1 MEINDD
7 MMNDPQGQS
16 PIWKSR
22 KVAIVGAGAVGA
34 TFAYA
39 MAQNGAADEICLI
52 DLNDELCKGQVLDL
66 AHGLPFYPTIN
77 IYAGTE
83 KDYANADVIVIT
95 AGAAQKKG
103 ETRLDLLKKNGAI
116 IEGIVDQITAQNSK
130 AAIVV
135 VTNPVDILTK
145 IALKRSGWDRSRV
158 IGSGTV
164 LDSSRFKYLL
174 SDFFD
179 VYVGSIHAY
188 ILGEHGDSEF
198 AAWSMANISGVQL
211 DEYSKQ
217 LGIQNWPEK
226 KKEIEREVRDSAYHI
241 IDYKGATNFGVG
253 LALVQIVGAILK
265 NQRRVLTVSYHLEG
279 EYGIEDICLAT
290 PCLIS
295 QDGVSSII
303 GTELTD
309 EEQEKLV
316 RSANVLKREYAD
328 LKG

>member
-1 MEINDD
+1 MKEQEDGNFPKE
-7 MMNDPQGQS
+7 NS
-16 PIWKSR
+16 AWRSR

-39 MAQNGAADEICLI
+39 MAQNGSADEICLI
-52 DLNDELCKGQVLDL
+52 DLNEDLCKGQVLDL
-66 AHGLPFYPTIN
+66 SHGLPFYPTTN
-77 IYAGTE
+77 IFVGTE
-83 KDYANADVIVIT
+83 EDYADADVIVIT

-130 AAIVV
+130 ATIVL

-145 IALKRSGWDRSRV
+145 IALERSGWDRSRV

-174 SDFFD
+174 SEFFD

-217 LGIQNWPEK
+217 LGIEDWPEK
-226 KKEIEREVRDSAYHI
+226 KKEIELEVRDSAYHI

-279 EYGIEDICLAT
+279 EYNINDICLAT

-295 QDGVSSII
+295 QNGVASII

-309 EEQEKLV
+309 EEQKKLV
-316 RSANVLKREYAD
+316 HSANLLKKEYAD
-328 LKG
+328 LKQ

>member
-1 MEINDD
+1 MKKEKGRDH
-7 MMNDPQGQS
+7 QKES
-16 PIWKSR
+16 SSWRSR

-39 MAQNGAADEICLI
+39 MAQNGAADEICII
-52 DLNDELCKGQVLDL
+52 DLNEDLCKGQVLDL
-66 AHGLPFYPTIN
+66 SHGLPFYPTIN

-83 KDYANADVIVIT
+83 EDYADADVIVIT

-116 IEGIVDQITAQNSK
+116 IEGIVDQITAQNSN
-130 AAIVV
+130 ATILV

-145 IALKRSGWDRSRV
+145 IALERSGWDRSRV

-164 LDSSRFKYLL
+164 LDSSRFKFLL
-174 SDFFD
+174 SEFFN

-217 LGIQNWPEK
+217 LGIENWQEK
-226 KKEIEREVRDSAYHI
+226 KKEIELEVRDSAYHI

-279 EYGIEDICLAT
+279 EYEIDDICLAT
-290 PCLIS
+290 PCLLS
-295 QDGVSSII
+295 QNGVESIV
-303 GTELTD
+303 GTELTE
-309 EEQEKLV
+309 EEQKKLIH
-316 RSANVLKREYAD
+316 SANILKKEYAD

>member
-1 MEINDD
+1 MKKKIDKIN
-7 MMNDPQGQS
+7 QKES
-16 PIWKSR
+16 SAWKSR

-39 MAQNGAADEICLI
+39 MAQNGSADEICLI
-52 DLNDELCKGQVLDL
+52 DLNEDLCKGQVLDL
-66 AHGLPFYPTIN
+66 SHGLPFYPTIN

-83 KDYANADVIVIT
+83 EDYADADVIVIT

-130 AAIVV
+130 ATIVL

-145 IALKRSGWDRSRV
+145 IALERSGWDRSRV

-174 SDFFD
+174 SEFFD

-217 LGIQNWPEK
+217 LGIKDWPEK
-226 KKEIEREVRDSAYHI
+226 KKEIELEVRDSAYHI

-279 EYGIEDICLAT
+279 EYDINDICLAT

-295 QDGVSSII
+295 QNGVASII

-309 EEQEKLV
+309 EEQNKLV
-316 RSANVLKREYAD
+316 RSANLLKKEYAD
-328 LKG
+328 LKK

>member
-1 MEINDD
+1 MTKQKMHNHQKERT
-7 MMNDPQGQS
+7 S
-16 PIWKSR
+16 WRSR

-39 MAQNGAADEICLI
+39 MAQNGAAEEICLI
-52 DLNDELCKGQVLDL
+52 DLNEELCKGQVLDL
-66 AHGLPFYPTIN
+66 AHGLPFYPTID

-83 KDYANADVIVIT
+83 EDYADADVIVIT

-103 ETRLDLLKKNGAI
+103 ETRLDLLKKNSAI
-116 IEGIVDQITAQNSK
+116 IEGIVDQITAQDSK
-130 AAIVV
+130 ATIVV

-145 IALKRSGWDRSRV
+145 IALERSGWGRGRV

-164 LDSSRFKYLL
+164 LDSSRFKFLL
-174 SDFFD
+174 SEFFD

-217 LGIQNWPEK
+217 LGIDNWPEK
-226 KKEIEREVRDSAYHI
+226 KKGIEQEVRDSAYHI

-253 LALVQIVGAILK
+253 LALVQIVSAILK
-265 NQRRVLTVSYHLEG
+265 DQRRVLTVSYHLED
-279 EYGIEDICLAT
+279 EYDISDICLAT

-295 QDGVSSII
+295 QNGVESIV

-309 EEQEKLV
+309 EEQKKLV
-316 RSANVLKREYAD
+316 RSANILKNEYAD
-328 LKG
+328 LKISG

>member
-1 MEINDD
+1 MKEQKDRNH
-7 MMNDPQGQS
+7 QKGS
-16 PIWKSR
+16 TAWRSR

-39 MAQNGAADEICLI
+39 MAQNGAADEICII
-52 DLNDELCKGQVLDL
+52 DLNEDLCKGQVLDL
-66 AHGLPFYPTIN
+66 SHGLPFYPTLN
-77 IYAGTE
+77 IYVGTE
-83 KDYANADVIVIT
+83 EDYADADVIVIT

-130 AAIVV
+130 ATIVL

-145 IALKRSGWDRSRV
+145 IALERSGWDRSRV

-217 LGIQNWPEK
+217 LGIKDWPEK
-226 KKEIEREVRDSAYHI
+226 KKEIERDVRDSAYHI

-279 EYGIEDICLAT
+279 EYGISDICLAT

-295 QDGVSSII
+295 QNGVASII
-303 GTELTD
+303 GTELTE
-309 EEQEKLV
+309 EEQKKLIH
-316 RSANVLKREYAD
+316 SASLLKKEYAD
-328 LKG
+328 LKKK

>member
-1 MEINDD
+1 MKEEQKVTE
-7 MMNDPQGQS
+7 QGS
-16 PIWKSR
+16 WRSR
-22 KVAIVGAGAVGA
+22 KLVIVGAGAVGA

-39 MAQNGAADEICLI
+39 MAQNGSADEICLV
-52 DLNDELCKGQVLDL
+52 DLNQELCKGQVLDL
-66 AHGLPFYPTIN
+66 SHGLPFYPTRK
-77 IYAGTE
+77 IYAGSE
-83 KDYANADVIVIT
+83 RDYADADVIVIT

-103 ETRLDLLKKNGAI
+103 ETRLDLLKKNSAI
-116 IEGIVDQITAQNSK
+116 IEGIVDQITEQKSRAV
-130 AAIVV
+130 IVV

-145 IALKRSGWDRSRV
+145 IALERSGWDRSRV

-174 SDFFD
+174 SQFFD

-211 DEYSKQ
+211 DEYSRQ
-217 LGIQNWPEK
+217 LGIDNWAQEK
-226 KKEIEREVRDSAYHI
+226 KNIEEEVRNSAYHI

-265 NQRRVLTVSYHLEG
+265 NQRRVLTVSYHLDG
-279 EYGIEDICLAT
+279 EYGIENISLAT

-295 QDGVSSII
+295 QYGVVSIV
-303 GTELTD
+303 GTEQTH
-309 EEQEKLV
+309 
-316 RSANVLKREYAD
+316 
-328 LKG
+328 

>member
-1 MEINDD
+1 MKEQKD
-7 MMNDPQGQS
+7 QS
-16 PIWKSR
+16 NYKEGTAWRSR

-52 DLNDELCKGQVLDL
+52 DLNEDLCRGQVLDL
-66 AHGLPFYPTIN
+66 SHGLPFYPTTN
-77 IYAGTE
+77 IYVGSE
-83 KDYANADVIVIT
+83 EDYADADVIVVT

-130 AAIVV
+130 ATIVL

-145 IALKRSGWDRSRV
+145 IALERSGWDRSRV

-164 LDSSRFKYLL
+164 LDSSRFKFLL
-174 SDFFD
+174 SEFFD

-217 LGIQNWPEK
+217 LGIKDWQEK
-226 KKEIEREVRDSAYHI
+226 KKEIELEVRDSAYHI

-279 EYGIEDICLAT
+279 EYGISDICLAT

-295 QDGVSSII
+295 QDGVASII

-309 EEQEKLV
+309 RKSV
-316 RSANVLKREYAD
+316 V
-328 LKG
+328 

>member
-1 MEINDD
+1 MKKQEDRNH
-7 MMNDPQGQS
+7 QKGS
-16 PIWKSR
+16 SAWKSR

-52 DLNDELCKGQVLDL
+52 DLNNELCKGQVLDL
-66 AHGLPFYPTIN
+66 SHGLPFYPTIN
-77 IYAGTE
+77 IYAGSE
-83 KDYANADVIVIT
+83 KDYADADVIVIT

-103 ETRLDLLKKNGAI
+103 ETRLDLLKKNSAI
-116 IEGIVDQITAQNSK
+116 IEGIVDQITAQDSK
-130 AAIVV
+130 ATIVV

-145 IALKRSGWDRSRV
+145 IALERSGWDRSRV

-174 SDFFD
+174 SEFFN

-217 LGIQNWPEK
+217 LGIDNWPEK
-226 KKEIEREVRDSAYHI
+226 KKEIELEVRDSAYHI

-279 EYGIEDICLAT
+279 EYGISDICLAT

-295 QDGVSSII
+295 QNGVASII
-303 GTELTD
+303 GTELTK

-316 RSANVLKREYAD
+316 NSANILKREYSE
-328 LKG
+328 LKR

>member
-1 MEINDD
+1 MKKKQN
-7 MMNDPQGQS
+7 
-16 PIWKSR
+16 PIHQKASSAWRSR

-52 DLNDELCKGQVLDL
+52 DLNEDLCRGQVLDL
-66 AHGLPFYPTIN
+66 SHGLPFYPTIN
-77 IYAGTE
+77 IYVGSE
-83 KDYANADVIVIT
+83 EDYADADVIVIT

-103 ETRLDLLKKNGAI
+103 ESRLDLLKKNSAI
-116 IEGIVDQITAQNSK
+116 IEGIVDQIIAQDSK
-130 AAIVV
+130 ATIVV

-145 IALKRSGWDRSRV
+145 IALERSGWERSRV

-164 LDSSRFKYLL
+164 LDSSRFKFLL
-174 SDFFD
+174 SEFFD

-211 DEYSKQ
+211 DEYSSQ
-217 LGIQNWPEK
+217 LGIENWPDK
-226 KKEIEREVRDSAYHI
+226 KKEIEQEVRDSAYHI

-279 EYGIEDICLAT
+279 EYGISDVCLAT
-290 PCLIS
+290 PCLLS
-295 QDGVSSII
+295 QDGVASIV

-309 EEQEKLV
+309 DEQKKLIH
-316 RSANVLKREYAD
+316 SADVLKKEYAH
-328 LKG
+328 LKS

>member
-1 MEINDD
+1 MTKFAK
-7 MMNDPQGQS
+7 PH
-16 PIWKSR
+16 WRSR

-39 MAQNGAADEICLI
+39 MAQNGSADEICLI
-52 DLNDELCKGQVLDL
+52 DLNEELCKGQVLDL

-83 KDYANADVIVIT
+83 KDYADADVIVIT

-103 ETRLDLLKKNGAI
+103 ETRLDLLKKNSAI
-116 IEGIVDQITAQNSK
+116 IEGIVDQITAMNSQ
-130 AAIVV
+130 AVIVV

-145 IALKRSGWDRSRV
+145 IALERSGWDRSRV

-174 SDFFD
+174 SQFFD

-211 DEYSKQ
+211 DEYCSQ
-217 LGIQNWPEK
+217 LGIKDWAK
-226 KKEIEREVRDSAYHI
+226 KKRDIEQEVRNSAYHI
-241 IDYKGATNFGVG
+241 IGYKGATNFGVG
-253 LALVQIVGAILK
+253 LALTQIVGAILK

-279 EYGIEDICLAT
+279 EYGIDGISLAT

-295 QDGVSSII
+295 QHGVESIV
-303 GTELTD
+303 GTELTKK
-309 EEQEKLV
+309 EQEKLV
-316 RSANVLKREYAD
+316 HSADVLRAEYD
-328 LKG
+328 SLKE

>member
-1 MEINDD
+1 MKKQKDHIHQKERT
-7 MMNDPQGQS
+7 S
-16 PIWKSR
+16 WRSR

-39 MAQNGAADEICLI
+39 MAQNGAAEEICLI
-52 DLNDELCKGQVLDL
+52 DLNEELCKGQVLDL
-66 AHGLPFYPTIN
+66 AHGLPFYPTID
-77 IYAGTE
+77 IYVGTE
-83 KDYANADVIVIT
+83 EDYADADVIVIT
-95 AGAAQKKG
+95 AGASQKKG
-103 ETRLDLLKKNGAI
+103 ETRLDLLKKNSAI
-116 IEGIVDQITAQNSK
+116 IEGIVDQITAQGSK
-130 AAIVV
+130 ATIVV

-145 IALKRSGWDRSRV
+145 IALERSGWDRGRV

-164 LDSSRFKYLL
+164 LDSSRFKFLL
-174 SDFFD
+174 SEFFD

-217 LGIQNWPEK
+217 LGIQNWPKK
-226 KKEIEREVRDSAYHI
+226 KKEIEQEVRESAYHI

-253 LALVQIVGAILK
+253 LALVQIVSAILK
-265 NQRRVLTVSYHLEG
+265 DQRRVLTVSYHLED
-279 EYGIEDICLAT
+279 EYDISDICLAT

-295 QDGVSSII
+295 QNGVESIV

-309 EEQEKLV
+309 EEQKKLV
-316 RSANVLKREYAD
+316 RSANILKNEYAD
-328 LKG
+328 LKSSG

>member
-1 MEINDD
+1 MKKQNNRDHQTE
-7 MMNDPQGQS
+7 S
-16 PIWKSR
+16 TAWRSR
-22 KVAIVGAGAVGA
+22 KVVIVGAGAVGA

-39 MAQNGAADEICLI
+39 MAQNGSADEICLV
-52 DLNDELCKGQVLDL
+52 DLNQDLCKGQVLDL
-66 AHGLPFYPTIN
+66 SHGLPFYPTIN

-83 KDYANADVIVIT
+83 EDYADADVIVIT

-130 AAIVV
+130 ATIVV

-145 IALKRSGWDRSRV
+145 IALERSGWDRSRV

-174 SDFFD
+174 SEFFD

-217 LGIQNWPEK
+217 LGIKNWQEK
-226 KKEIEREVRDSAYHI
+226 KKEIELEVRDSAYHI

-253 LALVQIVGAILK
+253 LALVQIVSAILK

-279 EYGIEDICLAT
+279 EYEINDICLAT

-295 QDGVSSII
+295 QDGVASII

-309 EEQEKLV
+309 EEQKKLV
-316 RSANVLKREYAD
+316 HSADVLKKEYSA
-328 LKG
+328 LKN

>member
-1 MEINDD
+1 ME
-7 MMNDPQGQS
+7 S
-16 PIWKSR
+16 TAWRSR
-22 KVAIVGAGAVGA
+22 KVVIVGAGAVGA

-39 MAQNGAADEICLI
+39 MAQNGAADEICLV
-52 DLNDELCKGQVLDL
+52 DLNQDLCKGQVLDL
-66 AHGLPFYPTIN
+66 SHGLPFYPTIN
-77 IYAGTE
+77 IYVGTE
-83 KDYANADVIVIT
+83 EDYADADVIVIT

-130 AAIVV
+130 ATIVV

-145 IALKRSGWDRSRV
+145 IALERSGWDRSRV

-174 SDFFD
+174 SEFFD

-217 LGIQNWPEK
+217 LGIKNWQEK
-226 KKEIEREVRDSAYHI
+226 KREIELEVRDSAYHI

-253 LALVQIVGAILK
+253 LALVQIVSAILK

-279 EYGIEDICLAT
+279 EYDIDDICLAT

-295 QDGVSSII
+295 QDGVASII
-303 GTELTD
+303 GTELTE
-309 EEQEKLV
+309 EEQKKLV
-316 RSANVLKREYAD
+316 HSADVLKKEYTA
-328 LKG
+328 LKD

>member
-1 MEINDD
+1 MKEQEDGNF
-7 MMNDPQGQS
+7 PKES
-16 PIWKSR
+16 SAWRSR

-39 MAQNGAADEICLI
+39 MAQNGSADEICLI
-52 DLNDELCKGQVLDL
+52 DLNEDLCKGQVLDL
-66 AHGLPFYPTIN
+66 SHGLPFYPTTN
-77 IYAGTE
+77 IFVGTE
-83 KDYANADVIVIT
+83 EDYADADVIVIT

-130 AAIVV
+130 ATIVL

-145 IALKRSGWDRSRV
+145 IALERSGWDRSRV

-174 SDFFD
+174 SEFFD

-217 LGIQNWPEK
+217 LGIEDWPEK
-226 KKEIEREVRDSAYHI
+226 KKEIELEVRDSAYHI

-279 EYGIEDICLAT
+279 EYNINDICLAT

-295 QDGVSSII
+295 QDGVASII

-309 EEQEKLV
+309 EEQKKLV
-316 RSANVLKREYAD
+316 HSANLLKKEYAD
-328 LKG
+328 LKQ

>member
-1 MEINDD
+1 MKEQEDGNF
-7 MMNDPQGQS
+7 PKES
-16 PIWKSR
+16 SAWRSR

-39 MAQNGAADEICLI
+39 MAQNGSADEICLI
-52 DLNDELCKGQVLDL
+52 DLNEDLCKGQVLDL
-66 AHGLPFYPTIN
+66 SHGLPFYPTTN
-77 IYAGTE
+77 IFVGTE
-83 KDYANADVIVIT
+83 EDYADADVIVIT

-130 AAIVV
+130 ATIVL

-145 IALKRSGWDRSRV
+145 IALERSGWDRSRV

-174 SDFFD
+174 SEFFD

-217 LGIQNWPEK
+217 LGIEDWPEK
-226 KKEIEREVRDSAYHI
+226 KKEIELEVRDSAYHI

-279 EYGIEDICLAT
+279 EYNINDICLAT

-295 QDGVSSII
+295 QNGVASII

-309 EEQEKLV
+309 EEQKKLV
-316 RSANVLKREYAD
+316 HSANLLKKEYAD
-328 LKG
+328 LKQ

>member
-1 MEINDD
+1 MGDKQFGKEHQN
-7 MMNDPQGQS
+7 
-16 PIWKSR
+16 WRSR

-39 MAQNGAADEICLI
+39 MAQNGSADEICLI
-52 DLNDELCKGQVLDL
+52 DLNEELCEGQVLDL
-66 AHGLPFYPTIN
+66 SHGLPFYPTIN
-77 IYAGTE
+77 IYTGSE
-83 KDYANADVIVIT
+83 KDYADADVIVIT

-103 ETRLDLLKKNGAI
+103 ETRLDLLKKNSVI
-116 IEGIVDQITAQNSK
+116 IEGIVDQITAQNSRGV
-130 AAIVV
+130 ILV

-145 IALKRSGWDRSRV
+145 IALERSGWHRSRV

-174 SDFFD
+174 SKFFD

-211 DEYSKQ
+211 DEYSRQ
-217 LGIQNWPEK
+217 LKIQDWPEEK
-226 KKEIEREVRDSAYHI
+226 KKIEQSVRNSAYHI

-253 LALVQIVGAILK
+253 LALVQIVSAILK

-279 EYGIEDICLAT
+279 EYEIENISLAT

-295 QDGVSSII
+295 QHGVESIV
-303 GTELTD
+303 GTELTAD
-309 EEQEKLV
+309 EQKKLV
-316 RSANVLKREYAD
+316 HSADVLASEYAS
-328 LKG
+328 LKEG

>member
-1 MEINDD
+1 MKEQEDGNF
-7 MMNDPQGQS
+7 PKES
-16 PIWKSR
+16 SAWRSR

-39 MAQNGAADEICLI
+39 MAQNGSADEICLI
-52 DLNDELCKGQVLDL
+52 DLNEDLCKGQVLDL
-66 AHGLPFYPTIN
+66 SHGLPFYPSTN
-77 IYAGTE
+77 IFVGTE
-83 KDYANADVIVIT
+83 EDYADADVIVIT

-130 AAIVV
+130 ATIVL

-145 IALKRSGWDRSRV
+145 IALERSGWDRSRV

-174 SDFFD
+174 SEFFD

-217 LGIQNWPEK
+217 LGIEDWPEK
-226 KKEIEREVRDSAYHI
+226 KKEIELEVRDSAYHI

-279 EYGIEDICLAT
+279 EYNINDICLAT

-295 QDGVSSII
+295 QDGVASII

-309 EEQEKLV
+309 EEQKKLV
-316 RSANVLKREYAD
+316 HSANLLKKEYAD
-328 LKG
+328 LKQ

>member
-1 MEINDD
+1 MEKSEHQN
-7 MMNDPQGQS
+7 
-16 PIWKSR
+16 WRSR

-39 MAQNGAADEICLI
+39 MAQNGSADEICLI
-52 DLNDELCKGQVLDL
+52 DLNEELCKGQVLDL
-66 AHGLPFYPTIN
+66 SHGLPFYPTIN
-77 IYAGTE
+77 IYAGSE
-83 KDYANADVIVIT
+83 KDYADADVIVIT

-103 ETRLDLLKKNGAI
+103 ETRLDLLKKNSVI
-116 IEGIVDQITAQNSK
+116 IEGIVDQITAQNSQ
-130 AAIVV
+130 AVIVV

-145 IALKRSGWDRSRV
+145 IALERSGWDRSRV

-174 SDFFD
+174 SEFFD

-188 ILGEHGDSEF
+188 VLGEHGDSEF

-211 DEYSKQ
+211 DEYSRQ
-217 LGIQNWPEK
+217 LGIKDWDHEK
-226 KKEIEREVRDSAYHI
+226 EKIEHEVRNSAYHI

-253 LALVQIVGAILK
+253 LALVQIVSAILK

-279 EYGIEDICLAT
+279 EYGIENISLAT
-290 PCLIS
+290 PCLIT
-295 QDGVSSII
+295 QHGVESIV

-309 EEQEKLV
+309 DEQNKLF
-316 RSANVLKREYAD
+316 RSAEVLTSEYD
-328 LKG
+328 SLKA

>member
-1 MEINDD
+1 M
-7 MMNDPQGQS
+7 QS
-16 PIWKSR
+16 MRKKRNEKSLWNSR

-39 MAQNGAADEICLI
+39 MAQGGAADEICLI
-52 DLNDELCKGQVLDL
+52 DLNEELCKGQVLDL

-77 IYAGTE
+77 IYAGSE
-83 KDYANADVIVIT
+83 KDYADADVIVIT
-95 AGAAQKKG
+95 AGAAQEKG
-103 ETRLDLLKKNGAI
+103 ETRLDLLKKNSTI
-116 IEGIVDQITAQNSK
+116 IEGIVDQITAQDSQ
-130 AAIVV
+130 ATIVV

-145 IALKRSGWDRSRV
+145 IALERSGWDRGRV
-158 IGSGTV
+158 MGSGTV
-164 LDSSRFKYLL
+164 LDSSRFKFLL
-174 SDFFD
+174 SEFFD

-211 DEYSKQ
+211 DEYSDQ
-217 LGIQNWPEK
+217 LGIEDWPQK
-226 KKEIEREVRDSAYHI
+226 KIEIEQQVKDSAYHI

-265 NQRRVLTVSYHLEG
+265 DQRRVLTVSYHLEG
-279 EYGIEDICLAT
+279 EYGIDDMCLAT

-295 QDGVSSII
+295 QNGGGSIV
-303 GTELTD
+303 GTELPGD
-309 EEQEKLV
+309 EKGKLLD
-316 RSANVLKREYAD
+316 SAEILRKEYSG

>member
-1 MEINDD
+1 MKEEQKVTE
-7 MMNDPQGQS
+7 QGS
-16 PIWKSR
+16 WRSR
-22 KVAIVGAGAVGA
+22 KLVIVGAGAVGA

-39 MAQNGAADEICLI
+39 MAQNGSADEICLV
-52 DLNDELCKGQVLDL
+52 DLNQELCKGQVLDL
-66 AHGLPFYPTIN
+66 SHGLPFYPTRK
-77 IYAGTE
+77 IYAGSE
-83 KDYANADVIVIT
+83 RDYADADVIVIT

-103 ETRLDLLKKNGAI
+103 ETRLDLLKKNSAI
-116 IEGIVDQITAQNSK
+116 IEGIVDQITEQKSRAV
-130 AAIVV
+130 IVV

-145 IALKRSGWDRSRV
+145 IALERSGWDRSRV

-174 SDFFD
+174 SQFFD

-211 DEYSKQ
+211 DEYSRQ
-217 LGIQNWPEK
+217 LGIDNWAQEK
-226 KKEIEREVRDSAYHI
+226 KNIEEEVRNSAYHI

-265 NQRRVLTVSYHLEG
+265 NQRRVLTVSYHLDG
-279 EYGIEDICLAT
+279 EYGIENISLAT

-295 QDGVSSII
+295 QYGVVSIV
-303 GTELTD
+303 GTELTAD
-309 EEQEKLV
+309 EQKKLV
-316 RSANVLKREYAD
+316 HSAEVLKAEYAS
-328 LKG
+328 LKE

>member
-1 MEINDD
+1 MEEQEDRNFPKE
-7 MMNDPQGQS
+7 NS
-16 PIWKSR
+16 AWRSR

-52 DLNDELCKGQVLDL
+52 DLNEDLCRGQVLDL
-66 AHGLPFYPTIN
+66 SHGLPFYPTIN
-77 IYAGTE
+77 IYAGSE
-83 KDYANADVIVIT
+83 KDYKDADVIVIT

-130 AAIVV
+130 ATIVV

-145 IALKRSGWDRSRV
+145 IALERSGWDRSRV

-164 LDSSRFKYLL
+164 LDSSRFKFLL
-174 SDFFD
+174 SEFFD

-211 DEYSKQ
+211 DEYSNQ
-217 LGIQNWPEK
+217 LGIENWQEK

-265 NQRRVLTVSYHLEG
+265 NQRRVLTVSFHLEG
-279 EYGIEDICLAT
+279 EYGINDICLAT

-295 QDGVSSII
+295 QDGVASIV

-309 EEQEKLV
+309 EEQKKLEH
-316 RSANVLKREYAD
+316 SADVLRQEYAD
-328 LKG
+328 LKK

>member
-1 MEINDD
+1 MKKQKDRIHQKENI
-7 MMNDPQGQS
+7 S
-16 PIWKSR
+16 WRSR

-39 MAQNGAADEICLI
+39 MAQNGAAEEICLI
-52 DLNDELCKGQVLDL
+52 DLNEDLCKGQVLDL
-66 AHGLPFYPTIN
+66 SHGLPFYPTIN
-77 IYAGTE
+77 IYVGTE
-83 KDYANADVIVIT
+83 EDYADADVIVIT

-130 AAIVV
+130 ATIVL

-145 IALKRSGWDRSRV
+145 IALERSGWDRSRV

-217 LGIQNWPEK
+217 LGIMNWPEK
-226 KKEIEREVRDSAYHI
+226 KKEIELEVRDSAYHI

-279 EYGIEDICLAT
+279 EYGISDICLAT

-295 QDGVSSII
+295 QDGVASII

-309 EEQEKLV
+309 EEQKKLV
-316 RSANVLKREYAD
+316 HSASLLKKEYAN
-328 LKG
+328 LKS

>member
-1 MEINDD
+1 M
-7 MMNDPQGQS
+7 
-16 PIWKSR
+16 
-22 KVAIVGAGAVGA
+22 AIVGAGAVGA

-39 MAQNGAADEICLI
+39 MAQNGAAEEICLI
-52 DLNDELCKGQVLDL
+52 DLNEELCKGQVLDL
-66 AHGLPFYPTIN
+66 AHGLPFYPTID

-83 KDYANADVIVIT
+83 EDYADADVIVIT

-103 ETRLDLLKKNGAI
+103 ETRLDLLKKNSAI
-116 IEGIVDQITAQNSK
+116 IEGIVDQITAQDSK
-130 AAIVV
+130 ATIVV

-145 IALKRSGWDRSRV
+145 IALERSGWDRGRV

-164 LDSSRFKYLL
+164 LDSSRFKFLL
-174 SDFFD
+174 SEFFD

-217 LGIQNWPEK
+217 LGIDNWPEK
-226 KKEIEREVRDSAYHI
+226 KKEIEQEVRDSAYHI

-253 LALVQIVGAILK
+253 LALVQIVSAILK
-265 NQRRVLTVSYHLEG
+265 DQRRVLTVSYHLED
-279 EYGIEDICLAT
+279 EYNINDICLAT

-295 QDGVSSII
+295 QNGVESIV
-303 GTELTD
+303 GTELT
-309 EEQEKLV
+309 EKERKKLV
-316 RSANVLKREYAD
+316 RSANILKNEYAD
-328 LKG
+328 LKNSG

>member
-1 MEINDD
+1 MD
-7 MMNDPQGQS
+7 QS
-16 PIWKSR
+16 NQHHWQSR
-22 KVAIVGAGAVGA
+22 KVVIVGAGAVGA

-39 MAQNGAADEICLI
+39 MAQNGSADEICLI
-52 DLNDELCKGQVLDL
+52 DLNEELCKGQVLDL
-66 AHGLPFYPTIN
+66 AHGLPFYPTID

-83 KDYANADVIVIT
+83 KDYADADVIVIT

-103 ETRLDLLKKNGAI
+103 ETRLDLLKKNSAI
-116 IEGIVDQITAQNSK
+116 IEGIVDQITAVNSQ
-130 AAIVV
+130 AVIVV

-145 IALKRSGWDRSRV
+145 IALERSGWDRSRV

-174 SDFFD
+174 SQFFD

-211 DEYSKQ
+211 DEYSTQ
-217 LGIQNWPEK
+217 LGIKDWKQ
-226 KKEIEREVRDSAYHI
+226 KKEDIELEVRNSAYHI

-253 LALVQIVGAILK
+253 LALTQIVGAILK

-279 EYGIEDICLAT
+279 EYGINGISLAT
-290 PCLIS
+290 PCLLS
-295 QDGVSSII
+295 QHGVESIV
-303 GTELTD
+303 GTELTAD
-309 EEQEKLV
+309 EQEKLAH
-316 RSANVLKREYAD
+316 SADVLKKEYES
-328 LKG
+328 LKK

>member
-1 MEINDD
+1 MTKQKMHNHQKERT
-7 MMNDPQGQS
+7 S
-16 PIWKSR
+16 WRSR

-39 MAQNGAADEICLI
+39 MAQNGAAEEICLI
-52 DLNDELCKGQVLDL
+52 DLNEELCKGQVLDL
-66 AHGLPFYPTIN
+66 AHGLPFYPTID

-83 KDYANADVIVIT
+83 EDYADADVIVIT

-103 ETRLDLLKKNGAI
+103 ETRLDLLKKNSAI
-116 IEGIVDQITAQNSK
+116 IEGIVDQITAQDSK
-130 AAIVV
+130 ATIVV

-145 IALKRSGWDRSRV
+145 IALERSGWDRGRV

-164 LDSSRFKYLL
+164 LDSSRFKFLL
-174 SDFFD
+174 SEFFD

-217 LGIQNWPEK
+217 LGIDNWPEK
-226 KKEIEREVRDSAYHI
+226 KKEIEQEVRDSAYHI

-253 LALVQIVGAILK
+253 LALVQIVSAILK
-265 NQRRVLTVSYHLEG
+265 DQRRVLTVSYHLED
-279 EYGIEDICLAT
+279 EYNINDICLAT

-295 QDGVSSII
+295 QNGVESIV
-303 GTELTD
+303 GTELT
-309 EEQEKLV
+309 EKEQKKLI
-316 RSANVLKREYAD
+316 RSAEILKNEYAD
-328 LKG
+328 LKISG

>member
-1 MEINDD
+1 MKEQEVGNFPKE
-7 MMNDPQGQS
+7 NS
-16 PIWKSR
+16 AWRSR

-52 DLNDELCKGQVLDL
+52 DLNEDLCKGQVLDL
-66 AHGLPFYPTIN
+66 SHGLPFYPSTN
-77 IYAGTE
+77 IFVGSE
-83 KDYANADVIVIT
+83 EDYADADVIVIT

-130 AAIVV
+130 ATIVL

-145 IALKRSGWDRSRV
+145 IALERSGWDRSRV

-174 SDFFD
+174 SEFFD

-217 LGIQNWPEK
+217 LGIEDWPEK
-226 KKEIEREVRDSAYHI
+226 KKEIELEVRDSAYHI

-279 EYGIEDICLAT
+279 EYGINDICLAT

-295 QDGVSSII
+295 QNGVASII

-309 EEQEKLV
+309 EEQKKLV
-316 RSANVLKREYAD
+316 HSANLLKKEYAD
-328 LKG
+328 LKK

>member
-1 MEINDD
+1 MKKKIDKIHQKE
-7 MMNDPQGQS
+7 S
-16 PIWKSR
+16 SAWKSR

-39 MAQNGAADEICLI
+39 MAQNGSADEICLI
-52 DLNDELCKGQVLDL
+52 DLNEDLCKGQVLDL
-66 AHGLPFYPTIN
+66 SHGLPFYPTIN

-83 KDYANADVIVIT
+83 EDYADADVIVIT

-130 AAIVV
+130 ATIVL

-145 IALKRSGWDRSRV
+145 IALERSGWDRSRV

-174 SDFFD
+174 SEFFD

-217 LGIQNWPEK
+217 LGIKDWPEK
-226 KKEIEREVRDSAYHI
+226 KKEIELEVRDSAYHI

-279 EYGIEDICLAT
+279 EYDINDICLAT

-295 QDGVSSII
+295 QNGVASII

-309 EEQEKLV
+309 EEQNKLV
-316 RSANVLKREYAD
+316 RSANLLKKEYAD
-328 LKG
+328 LKK

>member
-1 MEINDD
+1 M
-7 MMNDPQGQS
+7 
-16 PIWKSR
+16 
-22 KVAIVGAGAVGA
+22 AIVGAGAVGA

-39 MAQNGAADEICLI
+39 MAQNGAAEEICLI
-52 DLNDELCKGQVLDL
+52 DLNEELCKGQVLDL
-66 AHGLPFYPTIN
+66 AHGLPFYPTID

-83 KDYANADVIVIT
+83 EDYADADVIVIT

-103 ETRLDLLKKNGAI
+103 ETRLDLLKKNSAI
-116 IEGIVDQITAQNSK
+116 IEGIVDQITAQDSK
-130 AAIVV
+130 ATIVV

-145 IALKRSGWDRSRV
+145 IALERSGWDRGRV

-164 LDSSRFKYLL
+164 LDSSRFKFLL
-174 SDFFD
+174 SEFFD

-217 LGIQNWPEK
+217 LGIDNWPEK
-226 KKEIEREVRDSAYHI
+226 KKEIEQEVRDSAYHI

-253 LALVQIVGAILK
+253 LALVQIVSAILK
-265 NQRRVLTVSYHLEG
+265 DQRRVLTVSYHLED
-279 EYGIEDICLAT
+279 EYNINDICLAT

-295 QDGVSSII
+295 QNGVESIVA
-303 GTELTD
+303 TELT
-309 EEQEKLV
+309 EKEQKKLI
-316 RSANVLKREYAD
+316 RSADILKNEYAD
-328 LKG
+328 LKISG

>member
-1 MEINDD
+1 MKDQKDGNFPKE
-7 MMNDPQGQS
+7 S
-16 PIWKSR
+16 SAWRSR

-39 MAQNGAADEICLI
+39 MAQNGSADEICLI
-52 DLNDELCKGQVLDL
+52 DLNEDLCKGQVLDL
-66 AHGLPFYPTIN
+66 SHGLPFYPTTN
-77 IYAGTE
+77 IFVGTE
-83 KDYANADVIVIT
+83 EDYADADVIVIT

-130 AAIVV
+130 ATIVL

-145 IALKRSGWDRSRV
+145 IALERSGWDRSRV

-174 SDFFD
+174 SEFFD

-217 LGIQNWPEK
+217 LGIEDWPEK
-226 KKEIEREVRDSAYHI
+226 KKEIELEVRDSAYHI

-279 EYGIEDICLAT
+279 EYNINDICLAT

-295 QDGVSSII
+295 QDGVASII

-309 EEQEKLV
+309 EEQKKLV
-316 RSANVLKREYAD
+316 HSANLLKKEYAD
-328 LKG
+328 LKQ

>member
-1 MEINDD
+1 MD
-7 MMNDPQGQS
+7 QS
-16 PIWKSR
+16 NQHHWQSR
-22 KVAIVGAGAVGA
+22 KVVIVGAGAVGA

-39 MAQNGAADEICLI
+39 MAQNGSADEICLI
-52 DLNDELCKGQVLDL
+52 DLNEELCKGQVLDL
-66 AHGLPFYPTIN
+66 AHGLPFYPTID

-83 KDYANADVIVIT
+83 KDYADADVIVIT

-103 ETRLDLLKKNGAI
+103 ETRLDLLKKNSAI
-116 IEGIVDQITAQNSK
+116 IEGIVDQITAVNSQ
-130 AAIVV
+130 AVIVV

-145 IALKRSGWDRSRV
+145 IALERSGWDRSRV

-174 SDFFD
+174 SQFFD

-211 DEYSKQ
+211 DEYSTQ
-217 LGIQNWPEK
+217 LGIKDWKQ
-226 KKEIEREVRDSAYHI
+226 KKEDIEQEVRNSAYHI

-253 LALVQIVGAILK
+253 LALTQIVGAILK

-279 EYGIEDICLAT
+279 EYGINGISLAT
-290 PCLIS
+290 PCLLS
-295 QDGVSSII
+295 QHGVESIV
-303 GTELTD
+303 GTELTAD
-309 EEQEKLV
+309 EQEKLAH
-316 RSANVLKREYAD
+316 SADVLKKEYES
-328 LKG
+328 LKK